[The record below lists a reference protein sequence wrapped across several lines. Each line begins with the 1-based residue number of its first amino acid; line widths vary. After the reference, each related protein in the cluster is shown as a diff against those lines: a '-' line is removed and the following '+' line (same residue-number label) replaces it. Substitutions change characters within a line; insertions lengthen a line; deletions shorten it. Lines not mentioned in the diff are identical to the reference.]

1 MSEKMAFPFLKK
13 LLFTLVAVALVWI
26 LLELVVLSDLWLR
39 PSPAD
44 FKKKVLYGPHPYLGY
59 AQVPNRT
66 DQSGHRSINSLGL
79 RGRDIAVAK
88 PADTIRI
95 VCLGGS
101 TTFSDGATTDSR
113 TWPARMER
121 LLRDRYRNAPFR
133 IEVINAG
140 VNSYTSLES
149 LIQFQT
155 RLLDFSPDVAVF
167 HHGRNECWFMLEFPG
182 YQSDYS
188 HARRTFSIPPPK
200 FWEYSPLLSRYLARN
215 SVANPYYPAQ
225 SADLGAFVITNP
237 ALASDTSQWLHGELT
252 PEMIATFERNT
263 RTFISVAR
271 ANGVIPVLSTQ
282 SNQDDWATGGRW
294 IRSVERM
301 NQVTRDVAASESAGL
316 IDFAQLLPWNPVDY
330 YDYCHLRDS
339 PGGLG
344 RQAELFADGLVRM
357 RALEQTWE
365 RRRATKAEV
374 GGEK

>member
-1 MSEKMAFPFLKK
+1 MKFSEM
-13 LLFTLVAVALVWI
+13 
-26 LLELVVLSDLWLR
+26 R
-39 PSPAD
+39 
-44 FKKKVLYGPHPYLGY
+44 
-59 AQVPNRT
+59 
-66 DQSGHRSINSLGL
+66 
-79 RGRDIAVAK
+79 
-88 PADTIRI
+88 
-95 VCLGGS
+95 C
-101 TTFSDGATTDSR
+101 
-113 TWPARMER
+113 
-121 LLRDRYRNAPFR
+121 
-133 IEVINAG
+133 INAG

-155 RLLDFSPDVAVF
+155 RLLDLSPDIAVF

-200 FWEYSPLLSRYLARN
+200 FWEYSPLLSRYLARD

-237 ALASDTSQWLHGELT
+237 ILTSDLSKWLRGELT

-263 RTFISVAR
+263 RNFISVAR

-301 NQVTRDVAASESAGL
+301 NKVTRDVAASESAGL
-316 IDFAQLLPWNPVDY
+316 IDFSQLMPWNPVDY
-330 YDYCHLRDS
+330 YDSCHLRDT

-344 RQAELFADGLVRM
+344 RQAELFADGLIKM
-357 RALEQTWE
+357 RAFEQAWE
-365 RRRATKAEV
+365 HRHAPKQDVR
-374 GGEK
+374 GER